1 MGRMNADYILSGVV
15 RLLRRSAPRK
25 DRTEYITS
33 LDFVEACYIHMSLRA
48 PMKSGRSNLTHS
60 PCNSSEILPFDRLRA
75 CPVLDTCEQI
85 GRSLL
90 HAISTGVGNDESAY
104 CILKV
109 IWNSSGIVSKLMKC
123 CRRLAPGQPVSLK
136 LKLKHAC
143 SNTGIM
149 N

>member
-1 MGRMNADYILSGVV
+1 MERVTADYVFIWSREIASSLCSSQRPYGIYNKP
-15 RLLRRSAPRK
+15 RLCRGLLYPYVFASPDEVGGRK
-25 DRTEYITS
+25 
-33 LDFVEACYIHMSLRA
+33 
-48 PMKSGRSNLTHS
+48 LTHS
-60 PCNSSEILPFDRLRA
+60 PCNSSEIFPFDRLRA

-123 CRRLAPGQPVSLK
+123 CRRLAPGHPVSLK